1 VILSIRYY
9 FEKKKKSIIYFII
22 ENCFHDVSSQEME
35 NKLDHIIGLSFLL
48 EPQTNFPFS
57 LFPENEIPDWLIKNN
72 NPFLIK
78 KISNAKLHF
87 EFSQDKWEQSRLI
100 VPDHESGVPDLA
112 ILGEILIFFG
122 NKFSSIGNV
131 KSSEVLNNFKKTDF
145 NNFYSEV
152 TKDQDRFANIQLKQE
167 SIQKCIK
174 NHNVKGI
181 IRVHVVLPSKAKSLS
196 QGEDFIAG
204 VRMVKNILEID
215 ELIVDVDKSNLS
227 AILGEKNANLILNFT
242 SMSNSERG
250 K

>member
-1 VILSIRYY
+1 
-9 FEKKKKSIIYFII
+9 
-22 ENCFHDVSSQEME
+22 VSPQEMG

-57 LFPENEIPDWLIKNN
+57 LFGENEIPDWLNKNN
-72 NPFLIK
+72 NPFEIK
-78 KISNAKLHF
+78 KISIAKLYF
-87 EFSQDKWEQSRLI
+87 EFFQDKWEQSRLI
-100 VPDHESGVPDLA
+100 VPDHKSGPDLA

-131 KSSEVLNNFKKTDF
+131 KSSEVLDNFKKTDL

-152 TKDQDRFANIQLKQE
+152 TEDQDRLAKVQLKQE
-167 SIQKCIK
+167 SIKKCVK

-181 IRVHVVLPSKAKSLS
+181 IRIHVILPSKAKSS
-196 QGEDFIAG
+196 TQGKDFIAG
-204 VRMVKNILEID
+204 VRMVKKKLEID
-215 ELIVDVDKSNLS
+215 ELIVDVDNSNLS

-242 SMSNSERG
+242 SN